1 MNNSTFKTSD
11 NFKRTFYVKPRAN
24 TFTKQL
30 LHNEEIGDFQNSY
43 FSGADCLHLVFFF
56 VLFFCFFNFQSFKAQ
71 FLYANENI
79 LIFLHPNIVNEKQI
93 FRKKGILRLAC
104 GRQTLYGAYIL
115 TVSRLSFLF

>member
-43 FSGADCLHLVFFF
+43 FSGADCLHLAFF
-56 VLFFCFFNFQSFKAQ
+56 LFCFFVFLISNLLKHNFSM
-71 FLYANENI
+71 LMRI
-79 LIFLHPNIVNEKQI
+79 
-93 FRKKGILRLAC
+93 
-104 GRQTLYGAYIL
+104 
-115 TVSRLSFLF
+115 S